1 MPRKSLEEIEEFEDE
16 KGDSAITF
24 DDKTALRLE
33 YAWKWFSYHAQQ
45 RLTAFH
51 YFLIVVALL
60 TTGYI
65 TACGKQLESIQIVI
79 CSLGVLISVAF
90 LALDIRNEELV
101 NDGRAALR
109 KLERAIDLNVHRAD
123 YIRVGVKWS
132 WFKADPPWG
141 KPEETRTRNK
151 HGLWLRVIEGVWAS
165 VFFAGLCASVLRFFC

>member
-1 MPRKSLEEIEEFEDE
+1 MQRKSLDEIEKFEATDPAT
-16 KGDSAITF
+16 KF
-24 DDKTALRLE
+24 DPAKTALRLE

-65 TACGKQLESIQIVI
+65 TAVDKQLESIQIVI
-79 CSLGVLISVAF
+79 CILGVLISVAF

-109 KLERAIDLNVHRAD
+109 KLERAIDLKIHRAD
-123 YIRVGVKWS
+123 YIRDGVEWS
-132 WFKADPPWG
+132 WRKTDPPWG
-141 KPEETRTRNK
+141 KDQETRTTHK
-151 HGLWLRVIEGVWAS
+151 HGLWLEVIEGVWAG
-165 VFFAGLCASVLRFFC
+165 VFLVGLCASVLRLFC